1 MSIYLFNE
9 ILIKLIIKLNFIPI
23 IFKYKCKLEFI
34 LKMKKRIIAT
44 ILIFAISL
52 NIEAYYNST
61 KYMKVVDVQG
71 NVKLEVEVKSSSKIQ
86 SKIIQK
92 PARLGD
98 LLFTR
103 DTIITEASSLTAYLQ
118 DRILFKVEENSS
130 IYLDNTFDKNGNIVF
145 SLHKGEILIVAPM
158 SYKPEYITIYT
169 PDNSTINISGA
180 AIVSYNGG
188 ITKVQF
194 LHGYGKLNNTVVGQF
209 REVNLKDGTTKDIV
223 MSAYLRNR
231 INEILRMQY
240 IERVAQA
247 NVYKNI
253 AKLSDSATFN
263 VKQVVAPIGNDFFSE
278 SK

>member
-1 MSIYLFNE
+1 
-9 ILIKLIIKLNFIPI
+9 
-23 IFKYKCKLEFI
+23 
-34 LKMKKRIIAT
+34 MKKKIIAI

-61 KYMKVVDVQG
+61 KYIKVVDVQG
-71 NVKLEVEVKSSSKIQ
+71 NVKLEVDVKGSTEIQASK
-86 SKIIQK
+86 KMIQK

-118 DRILFKVEENSS
+118 DRVLLKIEENSS

-145 SLHKGEILIVAPM
+145 SLHKGEILVVSPM

-180 AIVSYNGG
+180 AIVSYNAG

-253 AKLSDSATFN
+253 AKLSDSSAFN
-263 VKQVVAPIGNDFFSE
+263 VKQVVAPIGNDFFSK

>member
-1 MSIYLFNE
+1 
-9 ILIKLIIKLNFIPI
+9 
-23 IFKYKCKLEFI
+23 
-34 LKMKKRIIAT
+34 MKKKIIAT

-61 KYMKVVDVQG
+61 KYIKVVDVQG
-71 NVKLEVEVKSSSKIQ
+71 NVKLEVDVKGSTKIQ

-118 DRILFKVEENSS
+118 DRVLLKIEENSS

-180 AIVSYNGG
+180 AIVSHNGG

-209 REVNLKDGTTKDIV
+209 TEVNLRDRTTTDIV
-223 MSAYLRNR
+223 MNASLRNR

-253 AKLSDSATFN
+253 AKLSDSAAFN
-263 VKQVVAPIGNDFFSE
+263 VKQVVAPIGNNFFSE

>member
-1 MSIYLFNE
+1 
-9 ILIKLIIKLNFIPI
+9 
-23 IFKYKCKLEFI
+23 
-34 LKMKKRIIAT
+34 MKKKIIAT

-52 NIEAYYNST
+52 NIEAAYNST
-61 KYMKVVDVQG
+61 KYIKVVDVQG
-71 NVKLEVEVKSSSKIQ
+71 NVKLEVDVKGSTEIQASK
-86 SKIIQK
+86 KMIQK

-118 DRILFKVEENSS
+118 DRILFKIEENSS

-209 REVNLKDGTTKDIV
+209 REVNLKDGTTKDMV
-223 MSAYLRNR
+223 MSVYLRNR

-253 AKLSDSATFN
+253 AKLSDSSTFN
-263 VKQVVAPIGNDFFSE
+263 VKQVVAPIGNDFFSK

>member
-1 MSIYLFNE
+1 
-9 ILIKLIIKLNFIPI
+9 
-23 IFKYKCKLEFI
+23 
-34 LKMKKRIIAT
+34 MKKRIITT
-44 ILIFAISL
+44 ILIFVISL
-52 NIEAYYNST
+52 NIGAAYNST
-61 KYMKVVDVQG
+61 KYIKVVDVQG
-71 NVKLEVEVKSSSKIQ
+71 NVKLEVEVKSSTEIQASK
-86 SKIIQK
+86 KMIQK

-223 MSAYLRNR
+223 MSSYLRNR

-253 AKLSDSATFN
+253 AKLSDSSAFN
-263 VKQVVAPIGNDFFSE
+263 VKQVVAPIGNDFFSK

>member
-1 MSIYLFNE
+1 MIKKIITA
-9 ILIKLIIKLNFIPI
+9 ILIITFS
-23 IFKYKCKLEFI
+23 F
-34 LKMKKRIIAT
+34 
-44 ILIFAISL
+44 
-52 NIEAYYNST
+52 NIEAAYNSH

-71 NVKLEVEVKSSSKIQ
+71 NVKLEVEAKKSDETQAAK
-86 SKIIQK
+86 KIIQK

-103 DTIITEASSLTAYLQ
+103 DNIITGTSSLTAYLQ
-118 DRILFKVEENSS
+118 DRILFKIEENSS

-180 AIVSYNGG
+180 AIVSYNAG

-209 REVNLKDGTTKDIV
+209 REVNLKDGTTKDMV
-223 MSAYLRNR
+223 MSSYLRNR

-253 AKLSDSATFN
+253 AKLRDSSAFN

>member
-1 MSIYLFNE
+1 
-9 ILIKLIIKLNFIPI
+9 
-23 IFKYKCKLEFI
+23 
-34 LKMKKRIIAT
+34 MKKRIIAT
-44 ILIFAISL
+44 ILIFVISL

-71 NVKLEVEVKSSSKIQ
+71 NVKLEVDVKGSTEIQASK
-86 SKIIQK
+86 KMIQK

-103 DTIITEASSLTAYLQ
+103 DTIITGASSLTAYLQ
-118 DRILFKVEENSS
+118 DRILLKVEENSS
-130 IYLDNTFDKNGNIVF
+130 IYLDNTFDKNGNIAF

-240 IERVAQA
+240 IDRVAQA

-253 AKLSDSATFN
+253 AKLSDFTVFN
-263 VKQVVAPIGNDFFSE
+263 VKQIIAPIEYDFKLE
-278 SK
+278 R

>member
-1 MSIYLFNE
+1 M
-9 ILIKLIIKLNFIPI
+9 
-23 IFKYKCKLEFI
+23 
-34 LKMKKRIIAT
+34 
-44 ILIFAISL
+44 
-52 NIEAYYNST
+52 
-61 KYMKVVDVQG
+61 
-71 NVKLEVEVKSSSKIQ
+71 
-86 SKIIQK
+86 
-92 PARLGD
+92 
-98 LLFTR
+98 
-103 DTIITEASSLTAYLQ
+103 
-118 DRILFKVEENSS
+118 
-130 IYLDNTFDKNGNIVF
+130 
-145 SLHKGEILIVAPM
+145 HKGEILIVAPM

-253 AKLSDSATFN
+253 AKLSDSAVFN
-263 VKQVVAPIGNDFFSE
+263 VKQVVAPIGNDFFSK

>member
-1 MSIYLFNE
+1 
-9 ILIKLIIKLNFIPI
+9 
-23 IFKYKCKLEFI
+23 
-34 LKMKKRIIAT
+34 MKKRIIAT
-44 ILIFAISL
+44 ILIFVISL

-61 KYMKVVDVQG
+61 KYIKVVDVQG
-71 NVKLEVEVKSSSKIQ
+71 NVKLEVDVKGSTEIQASK
-86 SKIIQK
+86 KMIQK

-118 DRILFKVEENSS
+118 DRILLKVEENSS

-209 REVNLKDGTTKDIV
+209 REVNLKEGTTKDIV
-223 MSAYLRNR
+223 MSVYLRNR

-253 AKLSDSATFN
+253 AKLSDSSAFN

>member
-1 MSIYLFNE
+1 
-9 ILIKLIIKLNFIPI
+9 
-23 IFKYKCKLEFI
+23 
-34 LKMKKRIIAT
+34 MKKRIIAT

-61 KYMKVVDVQG
+61 KYIKVVDVQG

-118 DRILFKVEENSS
+118 DRVLLKIEENSS

-145 SLHKGEILIVAPM
+145 SLHKGEILIVTPM

-169 PDNSTINISGA
+169 PDNSTINVSGA

-209 REVNLKDGTTKDIV
+209 SEVNLKDGTTKDMV

-253 AKLSDSATFN
+253 AKLSDFTVFN
-263 VKQVVAPIGNDFFSE
+263 VKQIIAPIEYDFKLE
-278 SK
+278 R

>member
-1 MSIYLFNE
+1 
-9 ILIKLIIKLNFIPI
+9 
-23 IFKYKCKLEFI
+23 
-34 LKMKKRIIAT
+34 MKKRIIAT

-52 NIEAYYNST
+52 NIEADYNST
-61 KYMKVVDVQG
+61 KYIKVVDVQG
-71 NVKLEVEVKSSSKIQ
+71 NVKLEVDVKGSTEIQASK
-86 SKIIQK
+86 KMIQK

-118 DRILFKVEENSS
+118 DRILLKVEENSS

-180 AIVSYNGG
+180 AIVSHNGG

-253 AKLSDSATFN
+253 AKLSDSAAFN
-263 VKQVVAPIGNDFFSE
+263 VKQVVAPIGNDFFSK

>member
-1 MSIYLFNE
+1 
-9 ILIKLIIKLNFIPI
+9 
-23 IFKYKCKLEFI
+23 
-34 LKMKKRIIAT
+34 MKKKIIAT

-52 NIEAYYNST
+52 NIEAAYNST
-61 KYMKVVDVQG
+61 KYIKVVDVQG
-71 NVKLEVEVKSSSKIQ
+71 NVKLEVEVKSSTEIQASK
-86 SKIIQK
+86 KMIQK

-118 DRILFKVEENSS
+118 DRILLKVEENSS

-180 AIVSYNGG
+180 AIVSHNGG

-253 AKLSDSATFN
+253 AKLSDSSAFN
-263 VKQVVAPIGNDFFSE
+263 VKQVVAPIGNNFFSE

>member
-1 MSIYLFNE
+1 
-9 ILIKLIIKLNFIPI
+9 
-23 IFKYKCKLEFI
+23 
-34 LKMKKRIIAT
+34 MKKRIIAT

-61 KYMKVVDVQG
+61 KYIKVVDVQG
-71 NVKLEVEVKSSSKIQ
+71 NVKLEVDVKGSPKIQ

-118 DRILFKVEENSS
+118 DRVLLKIEENSS

-253 AKLSDSATFN
+253 AKLSDFTVFN
-263 VKQVVAPIGNDFFSE
+263 VKQIIAPIEYDFKLE
-278 SK
+278 R

>member
-1 MSIYLFNE
+1 
-9 ILIKLIIKLNFIPI
+9 
-23 IFKYKCKLEFI
+23 
-34 LKMKKRIIAT
+34 MKKRIIAT

-61 KYMKVVDVQG
+61 KYIKVVDVQG
-71 NVKLEVEVKSSSKIQ
+71 NVKIEVEVKSSPKIQ

-180 AIVSYNGG
+180 AIVSYNAG

-263 VKQVVAPIGNDFFSE
+263 VKQVVAPIGNDFFSK

>member
-1 MSIYLFNE
+1 
-9 ILIKLIIKLNFIPI
+9 
-23 IFKYKCKLEFI
+23 
-34 LKMKKRIIAT
+34 MKKKIIAT

-52 NIEAYYNST
+52 NIEAAYNST
-61 KYMKVVDVQG
+61 KYIKVVDVQG
-71 NVKLEVEVKSSSKIQ
+71 NVKLEVDVKGSTEIQASK
-86 SKIIQK
+86 KMIQK

-118 DRILFKVEENSS
+118 DRILFKIEENSS

-180 AIVSYNGG
+180 AIVSYNAG

-209 REVNLKDGTTKDIV
+209 REVNLKDGTTKDMV
-223 MSAYLRNR
+223 MSVYLRNR

-253 AKLSDSATFN
+253 AKLSDSSTFN
-263 VKQVVAPIGNDFFSE
+263 VKQVVAPIGNDFFSK

>member
-1 MSIYLFNE
+1 
-9 ILIKLIIKLNFIPI
+9 
-23 IFKYKCKLEFI
+23 
-34 LKMKKRIIAT
+34 MKKRIIAT

-61 KYMKVVDVQG
+61 KYIKVVDVQG
-71 NVKLEVEVKSSSKIQ
+71 NVKLEVDVKSSPEIQASK
-86 SKIIQK
+86 KIIQK

-118 DRILFKVEENSS
+118 DRILLKVEENSS

-209 REVNLKDGTTKDIV
+209 SEVNLKDGTTKDMV

-263 VKQVVAPIGNDFFSE
+263 VKQVVAPIGNDFFSK

>member
-1 MSIYLFNE
+1 
-9 ILIKLIIKLNFIPI
+9 
-23 IFKYKCKLEFI
+23 
-34 LKMKKRIIAT
+34 MKKRIIAI

-61 KYMKVVDVQG
+61 KYIKVVDVQG
-71 NVKLEVEVKSSSKIQ
+71 NVKLEVDVKGSTEIQASK
-86 SKIIQK
+86 KMIQK

-118 DRILFKVEENSS
+118 DRILLKVKENSS

-253 AKLSDSATFN
+253 AKLSDSSTFN
-263 VKQVVAPIGNDFFSE
+263 VKQVVAPIGNDSFSE